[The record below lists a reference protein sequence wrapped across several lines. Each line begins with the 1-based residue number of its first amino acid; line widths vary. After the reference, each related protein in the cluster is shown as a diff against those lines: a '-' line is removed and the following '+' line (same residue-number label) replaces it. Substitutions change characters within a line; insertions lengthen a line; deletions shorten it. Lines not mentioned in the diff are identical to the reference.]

1 VVESR
6 CSLATAGSEVTTRK
20 PLILGPFSKGLN
32 TYDDPTAIQDT
43 ELVDALN
50 FDPGFDGSL
59 RSRPPFTD
67 TLDPL
72 TLGATGTPHL
82 LGYYYDNSGVAHL
95 LAGDG
100 LSSTWRYSSGVWSLI
115 TNTFSATDM
124 AQFDG
129 KAWLLPPVGEAD
141 PGGYWTPSGGF
152 VPDAD
157 MPKGLSITSYKSRL
171 WIAEGVGGTNPT
183 RIRYSKVLG
192 QPSFWASPGFMD
204 VGAGD
209 GQSVVKILAYFDTM
223 LVFRT
228 KSIWSFQYG
237 VDPATAIQGVVV
249 PGVGLQTPRALVAYE
264 NYLYFM
270 YDEKAY
276 QFVNNRAQQINIK
289 VPFRASNLGS
299 TQDPFHVSLFNNRIL
314 YSFYELIY
322 VYSLRTQTWTT
333 WRSDVWGP
341 IGQVMSSFVAGDTDE
356 AFALPSKPTT
366 LTPSRTVALLHIED
380 RFSNDREN
388 MTCSIQTKN
397 YNFDVPGSYKVLFW
411 WGLDAIFRTNVV
423 GQVSPVLFN
432 AVTMWG
438 QIRTGEATWGT
449 LRDHTWRFPLSEGE
463 TFITTEV
470 VAASGP
476 ARKFVKFFKK
486 LRFRQIFFRIR
497 FQTDG
502 STSSAPVQIFTIST
516 YMAEKETVSKQI
528 S

>member
-1 VVESR
+1 M
-6 CSLATAGSEVTTRK
+6 TTRK
-20 PLILGPFSKGLN
+20 PLLIGPFSKGLN

-43 ELVDALN
+43 ELVDATN

-67 TLDPL
+67 TGDPL

-82 LGYYYDNSGVAHL
+82 LGYFYDMSGAPHL
-95 LAGDG
+95 IASDG
-100 LSSTWRYSSGVWSLI
+100 LSSTWQYFADSWSLI
-115 TNTFSATDM
+115 TDTFSATDF

-141 PGGYWTPSGGF
+141 PGGYWEPTGGF
-152 VPDAD
+152 VADAD
-157 MPKGLSITSYKSRL
+157 MPKGASITSYKSRL
-171 WIAEGVGGTNPT
+171 WIAEGLGGTNPT

-209 GQSVVKILAYFDTM
+209 GESVVKVISYFDAM

-237 VDPATAIQGVVV
+237 TDPASAIQGVIV
-249 PGVGLQTPRALVAYE
+249 PSVGLQTPRSLVAYE

-276 QFVNNRAQQINIK
+276 QFINNRVTQINSK
-289 VPFRASNLGS
+289 VPFRAKNLGS
-299 TQDPFHVSLFNNRIL
+299 TDSPFHVSLFNNRVL
-314 YSFYELIY
+314 YSYYEVLY

-333 WRSDVWGP
+333 WRSDTWGP
-341 IGQVMSSFVAGDTDE
+341 IGQIMSSFVSGDTDE
-356 AFALPSKPTT
+356 AFALPSRATT
-366 LTPSRTVALLHIED
+366 TTPSRTVALLRIAD
-380 RFSNDREN
+380 RFSTDTE
-388 MTCSIQTKN
+388 MMECSIQTKN

-411 WGLDAIFRTNVV
+411 WGLDAIFKTNITA
-423 GQVSPVLFN
+423 QVSPVLFN

-438 QIRTGEATWGT
+438 QIRTAGSTWGS
-449 LRDHTWRFPLSEGE
+449 LKTWEFPLSEGE
-463 TFITTEV
+463 TFITTEI

-476 ARKFVKFFKK
+476 ARKFARFLKK
-486 LRFRQIFFRIR
+486 IRFRQLFFRIK
-497 FQTDG
+497 FKTDG
-502 STSSAPVQIFTIST
+502 SDVSAPVQIFTISA
-516 YMAEKETVSKQI
+516 YIGEKQTVSKAI